1 MKFTLFR
8 AVLLVVGSLLSPV
21 AATAADETG
30 FRSLFNGRDL
40 AGWEGNAAFWSV
52 RDSALTGQTTATH
65 KLTAKTV
72 LVWQGGKLGDF
83 ELRASFRLVA
93 DNEQKSANS
102 GIQYRSRVI
111 DPATWVV
118 GGYQADMDFAGKYI
132 GMLYEEKGR
141 GILMQPGQKIRVLPA
156 GADGKPTVESAGPAT
171 PAAALVAAYRV
182 GEWNEFTIIAQGNHL
197 RHYLNGTLT
206 AEVTDTDAGKA
217 AITGVLALQL
227 HTGPPMTIQFK
238 NVRLKVLP

>member
-1 MKFTLFR
+1 MS
-8 AVLLVVGSLLSPV
+8 G
-21 AATAADETG
+21 
-30 FRSLFNGRDL
+30 
-40 AGWEGNAAFWSV
+40 
-52 RDSALTGQTTATH
+52 
-65 KLTAKTV
+65 
-72 LVWQGGKLGDF
+72 QGGKLGDF

-171 PAAALVAAYRV
+171 PAAALTAAYRV